1 LRWRISSDQKIQSLR
16 MPTRLRRE
24 GSLLD
29 EFELFIHSLYLELS
43 MIDFKIY
50 AQSTSDEDLP
60 VIIQIHQC
68 TIPNITM
75 LEVLYAYEANEII
88 FGMTYNGKP

>member
-1 LRWRISSDQKIQSLR
+1 MS
-16 MPTRLRRE
+16 TRLRRE
-24 GSLLD
+24 ESFLD
-29 EFELFIHSLYLELS
+29 ELELFIHSICMELS
-43 MIDFKIY
+43 MRDFEIY

-60 VIIQIHQC
+60 VITQIHKC
-68 TIPNITM
+68 TNPNITM